1 MADDK
6 NPDQEQ
12 APKKSLAGLLTLVFA
27 VVNLAVLAG
36 GVYLV
41 YSSTLGA
48 SHEIT
53 TEEMAKRELA
63 AFEEKL
69 SEGPVMF
76 DLDPFN
82 TNLNGTPRRLVR
94 IQMSLELLD
103 AQGFEEAMQLGAQAR
118 DRVVQLLNRKTF
130 DDIESVQGKLQL
142 KNQIITQLNGFLDK
156 GVVQNVYFS
165 DFLIQ

>member
-1 MADDK
+1 MA
-6 NPDQEQ
+6 NENQQDQEQ

-27 VVNLAVLAG
+27 VLNIAVLAG
-36 GVYLV
+36 GVYVV
-41 YSSTLGA
+41 YKNTLGA
-48 SHEIT
+48 THEIT
-53 TEEMAKRELA
+53 TEELAKRDLA
-63 AFEEKL
+63 AFEERL

-82 TNLNGTPRRLVR
+82 TNLDGNPRRLVR

-130 DDIESVQGKLQL
+130 DDIETVQGKLQL